1 MEDVLADPSH
11 IFNADESGF
20 QLCPKTGKVLCER
33 GEKYN
38 YRQVKNNEKEQLTV
52 MGTFSADGKK
62 LPPLIIYPYK
72 RKLPRSIADQ
82 VPDGWEVGISSSG
95 WMNSEVF
102 YGYLANAFIP
112 YIKENDIK
120 LPVVLFVDGYKSHI
134 TLEVSELCS
143 QNNII
148 LIALHP
154 NSTQFLQPAD
164 VAIFGPLKK
173 NWKETARQWEYENYP
188 NSITRQFF
196 CLSS

>member
-1 MEDVLADPSH
+1 
-11 IFNADESGF
+11 
-20 QLCPKTGKVLCER
+20 
-33 GEKYN
+33 
-38 YRQVKNNEKEQLTV
+38 
-52 MGTFSADGKK
+52 
-62 LPPLIIYPYK
+62 
-72 RKLPRSIADQ
+72 
-82 VPDGWEVGISSSG
+82 
-95 WMNSEVF
+95 MNSEVF

-196 CLSS
+196 AKVLELAFGKVTEESVKNGFRACGLSPFNAD